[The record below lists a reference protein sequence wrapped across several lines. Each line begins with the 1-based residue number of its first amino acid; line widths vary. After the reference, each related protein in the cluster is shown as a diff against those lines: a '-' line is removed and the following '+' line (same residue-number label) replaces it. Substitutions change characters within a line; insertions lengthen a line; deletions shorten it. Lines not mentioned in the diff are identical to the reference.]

1 MALSDEK
8 LQKGLIMGCGMIH
21 VFKAGGGCGLNV
33 DDWQQPCRWIAV
45 NIKKKTKL
53 NGSLRSISANQCGSW

>member
-21 VFKAGGGCGLNV
+21 AFKAGSGCGLNV
-33 DDWQQPCRWIAV
+33 DGIF
-45 NIKKKTKL
+45 ISLTF
-53 NGSLRSISANQCGSW
+53 GSSLAAGLL